1 MNKTIDIGP
10 GQCNYI
16 IKVDNPT
23 QSDLKPHGRYVLSN
37 DKGSQ
42 SKVFSKSPRESIV
55 YKHLLATPGPGS

>member
-10 GQCNYI
+10 GQCSIFRNL
-16 IKVDNPT
+16 DNPT
-23 QSDLKPHGRYVLSN
+23 QSDLKPNGRYVLSN